1 MSIPFNI
8 NDLQVQNLLGQIR
21 LTNKVSNMYYAQRV
35 KFLKNLSVAAK
46 KTRPIGVS
54 DYAT

>member
-46 KTRPIGVS
+46 KNQTHWRI
-54 DYAT
+54 